1 MPEFLLEL
9 YISRETAATARRS
22 AERARRAAGELT
34 QEGTRVR
41 LLRSIYV
48 PEDEICFLL
57 FDAASLDAV
66 WQASRDAR
74 LDAQRIVEAVGGES
88 GD

>member
-1 MPEFLLEL
+1 MR
-9 YISRETAATARRS
+9 Y
-22 AERARRAAGELT
+22 
-34 QEGTRVR
+34 V
-41 LLRSIYV
+41 RSIYV